1 MKKSLITL
9 AITASAATLSGQ
21 AVAGNFNFNN
31 AGHWIVRGGAAEV
44 MPIPQETKVSGTGVE
59 PSTKAKNKKEFT
71 GALSLTYLT
80 SPHIG
85 FQLAATIPASLTQDA
100 KEKNVNLG
108 KSESLQYQQAAL
120 TAQYYFMP
128 NSQWQ
133 PYVGLGVAY
142 NRFDVKVNSVY
153 KSIGTKFSVG
163 SKISPIAE
171 AGVDYYINS
180 HWLVN
185 ASLSYTTM
193 KLRQKLKDDDDNSAT
208 FKYNFSPVVAR
219 LNIGYRF

>member
-9 AITASAATLSGQ
+9 AITAAATISGQ
-21 AVAGNFNFNN
+21 AVADNFNLNN

-44 MPIPQETKVSGTGVE
+44 MPIPQETRVSGGTTD
-59 PSTKAKNKKEFT
+59 STSKAKNKKSFT
-71 GALSLTYLT
+71 GALSLTYLAT
-80 SPHIG
+80 PHLG
-85 FQLAATIPASLTQDA
+85 LQLAATIPAPLTQEA
-100 KEKNVNLG
+100 KEIDLNFG
-108 KSESLQYQQAAL
+108 KTESLRYQQTAL

-133 PYVGLGVAY
+133 PYIGFGIAY
-142 NRFDVKVNSVY
+142 NRFNAKIASQY
-153 KSIGTKFSVG
+153 KYAGEKFSVG
-163 SKISPIAE
+163 SKMSPIAE
-171 AGVDYYINS
+171 AGMDYYINS

-193 KLRQKLKDDDDNSAT
+193 KVNQKYKSDNGDRAT
-208 FKYNFSPVVAR
+208 YKYDFSPVVAR